1 MKEVIVGL
9 VKRGRHAIVDAFIE
23 AEAALAA
30 GDFVPLLPYGTP
42 ACVARHGV

>member
-1 MKEVIVGL
+1 MRKEVIVGL
-9 VKRGRHAIVDAFIE
+9 VKRGRHAIVD
-23 AEAALAA
+23 A